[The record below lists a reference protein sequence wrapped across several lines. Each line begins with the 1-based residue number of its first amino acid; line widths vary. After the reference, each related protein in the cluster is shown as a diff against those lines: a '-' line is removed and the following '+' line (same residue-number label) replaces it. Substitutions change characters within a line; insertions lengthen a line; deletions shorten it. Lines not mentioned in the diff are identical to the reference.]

1 MKTIKTIVS
10 LVGIGA
16 FLAACT
22 DRAEVAVDERS
33 VEPEAPEG
41 PNGGRL
47 LVDGDFALELL
58 IFESGV
64 PPEYHAWATAAGR
77 PVDPGAVELVV
88 TLERLGGAVDR
99 IEFAPAG
106 AFLRGSRTVTE
117 PHSFDVRVTA
127 RHAGASHEWRYASYE
142 GRTTIPAGIATAAGI
157 QTALAGPGTIEE
169 KLTLFGAIA
178 PDRTRVREVRA
189 RFPGVIR
196 SVDKAVGDSVSAGDA
211 LAVIESNES
220 LQRYTITA
228 PIAGV
233 ITARNADP
241 GEQAAGDALFWVAD
255 FSRVWAEI
263 DVFPRDRARVRAGQ
277 SVQIAGAGDVRA
289 MSTIDYVA
297 PVSDRETQSLTARIV
312 LDNATGLWTPG
323 QFVEAEVTVDAAEV
337 DLAVPLAALQKFRDF
352 DVVFARVGDTYEVRM
367 LDLGR
372 RDAEHVEI
380 LGGLAPGTEYVVAN
394 SYLVK
399 ADVEKAGASHDH

>member
-1 MKTIKTIVS
+1 MRA
-10 LVGIGA
+10 LVRSI
-16 FLAACT
+16 LAAVLVTACT
-22 DRAEVAVDERS
+22 QPGDVAVEDRAAEG
-33 VEPEAPEG
+33 EAPEG

-47 LVDGDFALELL
+47 LVDGDFAVELL

-64 PPEYHAWATAAGR
+64 PPEYHAWATVAGR
-77 PVDPGAVELVV
+77 PVDPHEVELVV

-99 IEFAPAG
+99 IEFAPSG
-106 AFLRGSRTVTE
+106 AFLRGSRTVAE

-127 RHAGASHEWRYASYE
+127 RHAAASHEWRYASYE
-142 GRTTIPAGIATAAGI
+142 GRTTIPAGIASAAGI
-157 QTALAGPGTIEE
+157 ETALAGPGTIEE

-178 PDRTRVREVRA
+178 ADRTRVREVRA

-196 SVDKAVGDSVSAGDA
+196 SVGKAAGDSVGAGDA

-220 LQRYTITA
+220 LQRYTVTA

-233 ITARNADP
+233 ITARTADP
-241 GEQAAGDALFWVAD
+241 GEQAAGDALFEVAD
-255 FSRVWAEI
+255 LSRVWAEI
-263 DVFPRDRARVRAGQ
+263 DVFPSDRARVRAGQ

-289 MSTIDYVA
+289 MGTIDYVA
-297 PVSDRETQSLTARIV
+297 PIGDRETQSVSARVV

-323 QFVEAEVTVDAAEV
+323 QFVEAEVTVAAAQV
-337 DLAVPLAALQKFRDF
+337 DLAVPLAALQRFRDF
-352 DVVFARVGDTYEVRM
+352 EVVFARVGDAYEVRM

-372 RDAEHVEI
+372 RDTERVEV